1 MVMTENEIVRDYK
14 AAKNKRQQIEI
25 LADLNATTVDEIKAV
40 LKSNNVDLRGGN
52 YRAKKPATINEDF
65 EKEVEKMK
73 KEVRE
78 KRQAMARMYGISK
91 TINL

>member
-1 MVMTENEIVRDYK
+1 MYK
-14 AAKNKRQQIEI
+14 DKLKDG
-25 LADLNATTVDEIKAV
+25 DLDRFT
-40 LKSNNVDLRGGN
+40 
-52 YRAKKPATINEDF
+52 

-78 KRQAMARMYGISK
+78 KRQTMARMYGISK